1 MTATATNTMS
11 KTTINNNTLTRVAGI
26 KVGHYTDKKAVTG
39 CTVVLCPPKT
49 VGAVDVRGGA
59 PGTRETDLLQAH
71 NLVAEVT
78 AVLLSGGSAFGLSSA
93 DGVMRWHSER
103 GLGYQSRSG
112 LTVPIVP
119 AAILFDLGLGRQDVY
134 PDGAAGYQACQNAG
148 SGVLELGS
156 VGAGTGARVGAIA
169 GNERASKGGI
179 GSAAI
184 ALDKGL
190 VIAALMAVNAV
201 GNVYDEGGEILAGLR
216 SSDGAGFDSVL
227 EAFAKLSGESP
238 ALAANEATV
247 IGVVATN
254 GALNKAGARKVAQ
267 MAHDGIARAV
277 NPAHTMYDGDTIFA
291 LATGEV
297 PADTS
302 LVGAYAA
309 QAVTDAIRDAVRRA
323 TSLAGV
329 RAIADD

>member
-1 MTATATNTMS
+1 MS
-11 KTTINNNTLTRVAGI
+11 KTTINNNTLTRVPGI
-26 KVGHYTDKKAVTG
+26 KVGHYTDTIAATG
-39 CTVVLCPPKT
+39 CTVILCPSKT

-78 AVLLSGGSAFGLSSA
+78 AVVLSGGSAFGLSSA
-93 DGVMRWHSER
+93 DGVMRWHIER

-119 AAILFDLGLGRQDVY
+119 AAILFDLGLGRQDVF
-134 PDGAAGYQACQNAG
+134 PDGDAGYQACQNAG
-148 SGVLELGS
+148 TGVLELGS
-156 VGAGTGARVGAIA
+156 VGAGAGARVGAIA

-184 ALDKGL
+184 ALGNGL

-201 GNVYDEGGEILAGLR
+201 GNVYDERGEILAGLR
-216 SSDGAGFDSVL
+216 KVDGAGFDSVL
-227 EAFAKLSGESP
+227 EAIAAMRGDSP
-238 ALAANEATV
+238 AAPPNESTV

-254 GALNKAGARKVAQ
+254 GALNKTEAQKVAQ

-309 QAVTDAIRDAVRRA
+309 EAVASAIRDAVRRA

>member
-1 MTATATNTMS
+1 MS
-11 KTTINNNTLTRVAGI
+11 KTTINNNTLTRVPGI
-26 KVGHYTDKKAVTG
+26 KVGHYTDAIAATG

-78 AVLLSGGSAFGLSSA
+78 AVVLSGGSAFGLSSA
-93 DGVMRWHSER
+93 DGVMRWHIER

-119 AAILFDLGLGRQDVY
+119 AAILFDLGLGRQDVF
-134 PDGAAGYQACQNAG
+134 PDGDAGYQACENAG
-148 SGVLELGS
+148 TGVVELGS
-156 VGAGTGARVGAIA
+156 VGAGAGARVGAIA

-184 ALDKGL
+184 VLGNGL

-201 GNVYDEGGEILAGLR
+201 GNVYDERGEILAGLR
-216 SSDGAGFDSVL
+216 KSDGAGFDSVL
-227 EAFAKLSGESP
+227 DAIAATSGDGP
-238 ALAANEATV
+238 AASANESTV
-247 IGVVATN
+247 IGVIATN
-254 GALNKAGARKVAQ
+254 GALNKTGAQKVAQ

-302 LVGAYAA
+302 LVGAFAA
-309 QAVTDAIRDAVRRA
+309 EAVASAIRDAVRRA
-323 TSLAGV
+323 TSLGGV
-329 RAIADD
+329 RAIADG

>member
-1 MTATATNTMS
+1 MS
-11 KTTINNNTLTRVAGI
+11 KTTINNNTLTRVPGI
-26 KVGHYTDKKAVTG
+26 KVGHYTDAVAATG
-39 CTVVLCPPKT
+39 CTVVRCPPRT

-78 AVLLSGGSAFGLSSA
+78 AVVLSGGSAFGLSSA
-93 DGVMRWHSER
+93 DGVMRWHLER

-119 AAILFDLGLGRQDVY
+119 AAILFDLGLGRQDVF
-134 PDGAAGYQACQNAG
+134 PDSDAGYQACQNAG
-148 SGVLELGS
+148 TGVVELGS
-156 VGAGTGARVGAIA
+156 VGAGAGARVGAIA
-169 GNERASKGGI
+169 GNARASKGGI

-184 ALDKGL
+184 AFGNGL

-201 GNVYDEGGEILAGLR
+201 GNVYDERGEILAGLR
-216 SSDGAGFDSVL
+216 TNDGAGFDSVL
-227 EAFAKLSGESP
+227 DAIAAIRSDSP
-238 ALAANEATV
+238 AAPANESTV

-254 GALNKAGARKVAQ
+254 GALNKTAAQKVAQ

-302 LVGAYAA
+302 LVGAFAA
-309 QAVTDAIRDAVRRA
+309 EAVASAIRDAVRRA
-323 TSLAGV
+323 TSLHGV

>member
-1 MTATATNTMS
+1 MS
-11 KTTINNNTLTRVAGI
+11 KTTIKNNTLTRVPGI
-26 KVGHYTDKKAVTG
+26 KVGHYTDAIAATG

-78 AVLLSGGSAFGLSSA
+78 AIVLSGGSAFGLSSA
-93 DGVMRWHSER
+93 DGVMRWHIER

-119 AAILFDLGLGRQDVY
+119 AAILFDLGLGRQDVF
-134 PDGAAGYQACQNAG
+134 PDGDAGYQACQNAAT
-148 SGVLELGS
+148 GVLELGS
-156 VGAGTGARVGAIA
+156 VGAGTGAKVGAIA

-184 ALDKGL
+184 ALKNGL

-201 GNVYDEGGEILAGLR
+201 GNVYDERGEILAGLR
-216 SSDGAGFDSVL
+216 KNDGAGFDSVL
-227 EAFAKLSGESP
+227 EAIVKISSDSSAAP
-238 ALAANEATV
+238 ANESTV

-254 GALNKAGARKVAQ
+254 GALNKTEAQKVAQ

-309 QAVTDAIRDAVRRA
+309 EAVASAIRDAVRRA
-323 TSLAGV
+323 TSLGGV
-329 RAIADD
+329 RAIADG

>member
-1 MTATATNTMS
+1 M
-11 KTTINNNTLTRVAGI
+11 INNNTLTRVPGI
-26 KVGHYTDKKAVTG
+26 KVGHYTDAIAATG

-49 VGAVDVRGGA
+49 VGGVDVRGGA

-78 AVLLSGGSAFGLSSA
+78 AVVLSGGSAFGLSSA
-93 DGVMRWHSER
+93 DGVMRWHIER

-119 AAILFDLGLGRQDVY
+119 AAILFDLGLGRQDVF
-134 PDGAAGYQACQNAG
+134 PDSDAGYQACQNAG
-148 SGVLELGS
+148 TGVVELGS
-156 VGAGTGARVGAIA
+156 VGAGIGARVGAIA

-184 ALDKGL
+184 ALRNGL
-190 VIAALMAVNAV
+190 VVAALMAVNAV
-201 GNVYDEGGEILAGLR
+201 GNVYDERGEILAGLR

-227 EAFAKLSGESP
+227 EAIAAASSDGP
-238 ALAANEATV
+238 ANESTV
-247 IGVVATN
+247 IGVIATN
-254 GALNKAGARKVAQ
+254 GALNKTGAQKVAQ

-291 LATGEV
+291 LATGQV

-309 QAVTDAIRDAVRRA
+309 EAVASAIRDAVRRA
-323 TSLAGV
+323 TSLGGV
-329 RAIADD
+329 RAIADG